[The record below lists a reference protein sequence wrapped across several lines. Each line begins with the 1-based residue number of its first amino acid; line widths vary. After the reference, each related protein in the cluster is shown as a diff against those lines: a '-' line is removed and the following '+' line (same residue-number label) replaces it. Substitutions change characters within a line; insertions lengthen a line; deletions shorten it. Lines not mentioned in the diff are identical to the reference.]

1 MTLYLSNR
9 DGNGKT
15 NEEGHYKFSTN
26 AFTGNV
32 LTASDLV
39 VSQQSPLALG
49 VSVAPGT
56 YRIPDLTGSFAYT
69 GWSNAATNVAISTAD
84 PANPRISAIVI
95 YIDKAASTSASPPN
109 NPGVAKFLSVNGT
122 PAASPT
128 APNGA
133 TIQAAVGA
141 GNPYIVLAHARVNA
155 AATTV
160 TNALITDVRLLVTV
174 AANLINTASLQDNAV
189 NTAEIAATAVTTAK
203 VADLAITTQKIK
215 PNWVSIAGN
224 NGASRQLFPAAN
236 TTYVVAGTSTTYT
249 SGPTNEML
257 EISAQGLIN
266 VAAATGTMFF
276 IGINGVVASKG
287 HYISQANIH
296 LPAYAHCLYGIP
308 ANTTVTIDARVRTSG
323 TAAATAEIC
332 NSAGDQSQ
340 SPSYGVELRYIAWGR
355 T

>member
-32 LTASDLV
+32 LTATDLV

-49 VSVAPGT
+49 VNVAPGT
-56 YRIPDLTGSFAYT
+56 YRIPDLTGSYAYT
-69 GWSNAATNVAISTAD
+69 GWNNAATNVTISTAD

-128 APNGA
+128 APNSTA
-133 TIQAAVGA
+133 IQAAVGA
-141 GNPYIVLAHARVNA
+141 GNPYIVLANARVNA

-160 TNALITDVRLLVTV
+160 TNALITDVRVLVTV
-174 AANLINTASLQDNAV
+174 ASNLVNTASLQDNAV
-189 NTAEIAATAVTTAK
+189 GTAEIAPAAVTTAK
-203 VADLAITTQKIK
+203 VADLAATTQKMR
-215 PNWVSIAGN
+215 PTTLLIAGN

-236 TTYVVAGTSTTYT
+236 TTYVVAGLSTTYT
-249 SGPTNEML
+249 SGPTNEVL
-257 EISAQGLIN
+257 EISANGLYN
-266 VAAATGTMFF
+266 PQTSTGTMFF
-276 IGINGVVASKG
+276 VAVNGTPVSKAHYLSIASNYTTVHSHG
-287 HYISQANIH
+287 
-296 LPAYAHCLYGIP
+296 LYNIP
-308 ANTTVTIDARVRTSG
+308 ANTTVTIDARIR
-323 TAAATAEIC
+323 TAAANAGAEIC
-332 NSAGDQSQ
+332 NSAGDQSN
-340 SPSYGVELRYIAWGR
+340 SPSYGTEMRIVAWGR

>member
-15 NEEGHYKFSTN
+15 SEEGHYKFPVN
-26 AFTGNV
+26 AFSGNV
-32 LTASDLV
+32 LTAADLV

-49 VSVAPGT
+49 VNVAPGQ

-69 GWSNAATNVAISTAD
+69 GWSNAATNIAITTAD

-95 YIDKAASTSASPPN
+95 YIDKAAATSASPPN
-109 NPGVAKFLSVNGT
+109 NPGIAKFMSVNGT

-133 TIQAAVGA
+133 AIQAAVGA

-160 TNALITDVRLLVTV
+160 TNASITDVRVLVTL
-174 AANLINTASLQDNAV
+174 ANNLVNTAAIQDNAV
-189 NTAEIAATAVTTAK
+189 TTAEIAPNAVTTTK
-203 VADLAITTQKIK
+203 VADLANTTQKLK
-215 PNWVSIAGN
+215 PNWTTVAGN
-224 NGASRQLFPAAN
+224 NGASRQLFPAAT
-236 TTYVVAGTSTTYT
+236 TTYVVNGTSTVYT

-257 EISAQGLIN
+257 EISAQGLMN
-266 VAAATGTMFF
+266 VGASTGTMFF
-276 IGINGVVASKG
+276 IAINGVIASKG
-287 HYISQANIH
+287 HYISQANMH
-296 LPAYAHCLYGIP
+296 LQVNAQCLYGIP
-308 ANTTVTIDARVRTSG
+308 ANTTVTIDARIKTAG
-323 TAAATAEIC
+323 AAANLEIC
-332 NSAGDQSQ
+332 NSASDQSQ

-355 T
+355 A